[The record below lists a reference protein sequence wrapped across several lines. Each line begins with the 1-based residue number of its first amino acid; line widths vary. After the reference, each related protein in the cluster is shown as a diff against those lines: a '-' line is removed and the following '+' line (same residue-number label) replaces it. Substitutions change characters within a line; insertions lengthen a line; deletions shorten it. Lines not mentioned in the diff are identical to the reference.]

1 MDSKLFL
8 VLCLYTA
15 ATAGWR
21 VVGAFLHQE
30 QEAMGVSKSPTNGQ
44 YRRDST
50 LPNIVFVMAD
60 DLGYGDVGYNGG
72 NAETPHL
79 DAMAAGPNTVHLT
92 RYYSGGPVCSPTRG
106 TVLTGR
112 NHNRYCVW
120 TANIGKGTADFVIPE
135 TMPLPPT
142 EITVTE
148 ILKKHGYQTAMFGKW
163 HLGDFKK
170 LPGGNKKWPV
180 SHPGMHGFDEWWATE
195 RSAQSTNI
203 NCACFNDTKQCVLG
217 HYNEAPTCTNYYT
230 IKDSPNRMEALDYP
244 INGDDSQFLASE
256 LERYLEQA
264 MKSDK
269 PFFVYLP
276 LHTVHIRYI
285 ATEGYIERYVAKN
298 FTLDEIDYYG
308 AITAMDD
315 AVGQVRD
322 TLKKFGLNSN
332 TMLWFTS
339 DNGPAKGTPGVTA
352 GYRGRKAELFEGGIR
367 LPGLIEW
374 PDVIKSNK
382 KSDYPV
388 VSSDLLP
395 TVCDI
400 LGVSPPSD
408 RPIDGA
414 SILPFLKGEKS
425 KRNASIKWAFNI
437 RGNFKNEYQAAI
449 SDDQYKVYATYKDN
463 KIVPVN
469 TYLFDLLNDPFETK
483 DLAHEKTDL
492 FKSMKTDLENWRQN
506 VIKSAKDKVKCYEE

>member
-1 MDSKLFL
+1 MGFHKYKYLFI
-8 VLCLYTA
+8 LCLCC
-15 ATAGWR
+15 
-21 VVGAFLHQE
+21 LS
-30 QEAMGVSKSPTNGQ
+30 VSSRDDSIGSTNQQGHGP
-44 YRRDST
+44 SSES
-50 LPNIVFVMAD
+50 LPNIVFMMAD

-92 RYYSGGPVCSPTRG
+92 RYYSGSPVCSPTRG

-120 TANIGKGTADFVIPE
+120 SANGGKGTADFVIPE

-142 EITVTE
+142 EITVTK

-195 RSAQSTNI
+195 RSGQTTNM
-203 NCACFNDTKQCVLG
+203 NCACFNESTTKDFCVLG
-217 HYNEAPTCTNYYT
+217 HYKSPPDCHNYYT
-230 IKDSPNRMEALDYP
+230 IQDTESNTLQSLDFP
-244 INGDDSQFLASE
+244 VNGDDSQYLVQNF
-256 LERYLEQA
+256 ERYLEQVN
-264 MKSDK
+264 KTGE

-276 LHTVHIRYI
+276 FHTVHNRFV
-285 ATEGYIERYVAKN
+285 ATEDYIERYSVKN
-298 FTLDEIDYYG
+298 FTLEDIDYYG

-322 TLKKFGLNSN
+322 LLKKYNISNN

-339 DNGPAKGTPGVTA
+339 DNGPENNTPGVTA
-352 GYRGRKAELFEGGIR
+352 GFKGRKRSLHEGGIR
-367 LPGLIEW
+367 VPGLIEW
-374 PDVIKSNK
+374 PDVIKLNK

-408 RPIDGA
+408 RPIDGS
-414 SILPFLKGEKS
+414 SILPFLKGNAS
-425 KRNASIKWAFNI
+425 ARNSSIKWAWNI
-437 RGNFKNEYQAAI
+437 KGSFENKYQAAI
-449 SDDQYKVYATYKDN
+449 SDDRCKVYAMYN
-463 KIVPVN
+463 KGIVQSAEL
-469 TYLFDLLNDPFETK
+469 YDLQEDPFETEDISSK
-483 DLAHEKTDL
+483 QKVCFQTL
-492 FKSMKTDLENWRQN
+492 KSELEEWRQS
-506 VIKSAKDKVKCYEE
+506 VIKSAKEEVKCYAV